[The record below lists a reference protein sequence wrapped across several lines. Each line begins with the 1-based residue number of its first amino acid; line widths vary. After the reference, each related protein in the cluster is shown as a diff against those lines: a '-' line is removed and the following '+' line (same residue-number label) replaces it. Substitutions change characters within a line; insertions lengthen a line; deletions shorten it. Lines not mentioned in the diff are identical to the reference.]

1 MRIWDGGSDA
11 AIADFEQVMRFS
23 PRDPFSFVL
32 MIGIANGHFNAGRYA
47 EAAIWADRSIQTF
60 PYFIPGLTTAI
71 ACYVEAGRLA
81 DGQKGK
87 KGILRGS
94 PGGRPPPIGARPLL
108 RLRSY
113 KEIARGGT
121 KAGAHG

>member
-81 DGQKGK
+81 GAPKGK
-87 KGILRGS
+87 TALFRLLPRGRLPPLGAGPHRHLR
-94 PGGRPPPIGARPLL
+94 I
-108 RLRSY
+108 SY
-113 KEIARGGT
+113 KIF
-121 KAGAHG
+121 